1 MAVTESDVRRV
12 AELARLG
19 LPDAR
24 VSSLVAELNTIL
36 DHMAVLAKVDTASA
50 QEAAG
55 VGDGGMPL
63 RADSGTP
70 YPLARDVSAF
80 APAVRDG
87 FLVVPRLA
95 THVTPQGTDGT
106 GVDSVADDEGENV
119 LSPVITQ
126 QREEEA
132 P

>member
-24 VSSLVAELNTIL
+24 VPSLVAELNTIL
-36 DHMAVLAKVDTASA
+36 EHMASLARVDTSRA
-50 QEAAG
+50 EHAAG
-55 VGDGGMPL
+55 IGDGGMPL
-63 RADSGTP
+63 RADSGLQ
-70 YPLARDVSAF
+70 YPLERDVSHF
-80 APAVRDG
+80 APATRDR
-87 FLVVPRLA
+87 FLLVPRLA

-106 GVDSVADDEGENV
+106 GRDSVGDDDGENV
-119 LSPVITQ
+119 LSPVITDAQ
-126 QREEEA
+126 AEEA